1 MQIGSFKMICSN
13 VRPNEKLLISCCIGC
28 HIITIYHLFYGRT
41 IAVPGFL
48 TLGALPMWDNLWS
61 ETNKGVCEKGGQML
75 NGSWF
80 YVHWDADTL
89 RFLDPQG

>member
-48 TLGALPMWDNLWS
+48 TLDVLPMWDNLWS
-61 ETNKGVCEKGGQML
+61 ETKKESVRRVGKC
-75 NGSWF
+75 
-80 YVHWDADTL
+80 
-89 RFLDPQG
+89 